1 MYTSIRLL
9 RRRHVL
15 FHTCNTNNNLLSWIV
30 FGALRFEL
38 SLYER
43 SGCLIFGSDHLWR
56 RF

>member
-9 RRRHVL
+9 RKRHAS
-15 FHTCNTNNNLLSWIV
+15 FHTCNTSGNLLLWSV

-43 SGCLIFGSDHLWR
+43 SGCLIFGSGHLGR

>member
-1 MYTSIRLL
+1 MYTSISSL
-9 RRRHVL
+9 RMRHVT
-15 FHTCNTNNNLLSWIV
+15 FHTCNTGGNLLLWAV

-43 SGCLIFGSDHLWR
+43 SGRLIFGSGHLGC

>member
-1 MYTSIRLL
+1 MYTSISPL
-9 RRRHVL
+9 RKRYAM
-15 FHTCNTNNNLLSWIV
+15 FHTCNTSGNLLLWTV

-43 SGCLIFGSDHLWR
+43 SGRLIFGSGHLGR

>member
-1 MYTSIRLL
+1 MYTSIRSL
-9 RRRHVL
+9 RRRYAT
-15 FHTCNTNNNLLSWIV
+15 FHTCNTDGNLLLWTV

-43 SGCLIFGSDHLWR
+43 SGRLIFGSGHLGR

>member
-1 MYTSIRLL
+1 MYTSIRPL
-9 RRRHVL
+9 RMRHAS
-15 FHTCNTNNNLLSWIV
+15 FHTCNTDSNLLLWTV

-43 SGCLIFGSDHLWR
+43 SGRLIFGSGHLGR